1 MKYPNLTIQ
10 LGLVYKIVSLNSE
23 KVTHNESAMRCMLA
37 IPILKKSAANFID
50 IDQSEMTE
58 AYGVI
63 SVC

>member
-37 IPILKKSAANFID
+37 IPILLS
-50 IDQSEMTE
+50 
-58 AYGVI
+58 
-63 SVC
+63 